1 MADQAD
7 PTVPAPPSVAG
18 RERDAEQVGA
28 ESHPAPGTETESPE
42 GTGAGSAAGAED
54 PTLPVAPVTGAQ
66 PPLPGGPLGGS
77 PVVTPEE
84 VTQAEA
90 QVADLQLQEETV
102 RQLLN
107 LLADA
112 ATSVRQGYPDRIDL
126 GAFGGSR
133 RGTRMARHTAGA
145 QERVLRALD
154 MASEALGQHQ
164 TAITVFR
171 DELEQVESEAADLLA
186 ILKQRS
192 QDVVVSIERSVDR

>member
-1 MADQAD
+1 MADPAD
-7 PTVPAPPSVAG
+7 TTVPDHPSVAG
-18 RERDAEQVGA
+18 RDHASEQVGA
-28 ESHPAPGTETESPE
+28 ASHPAPGTET
-42 GTGAGSAAGAED
+42 GD
-54 PTLPVAPVTGAQ
+54 PASTTTPVVPVTGAA

-84 VTQAEA
+84 VSLAEA

-102 RQLLN
+102 RQLLT

-112 ATSVRQGYPDRIDL
+112 ATSVRQGYPEGVDL

-133 RGTRMARHTAGA
+133 RGSRMARHTAGA
-145 QERVLRALD
+145 QERVMRALD
-154 MASEALGQHQ
+154 MASEALAQHQ

-171 DELEQVESEAADLLA
+171 DDLEQVESEAADLLA

-192 QDVVVSIERSVDR
+192 EDVVVSVERSVD